1 MKLLR
6 RKPSQQAAEPA
17 KRGLYGLLAKFDT
30 PEALIAASRRAV
42 DAGYQQFDAYTPYP
56 VEGLPRAMGLKSSPL
71 PFVILAG
78 ALLGG
83 IGGFLMQ
90 WFATVIDYPLNI
102 GGRPMFSWPAYIPI
116 TFEMTIL
123 LGAFAGVFG
132 LFFFTRFPQPYHPVF
147 RSEDFNTHASTDGF
161 YLGIEASDPHF
172 NLDETRRFLEGL
184 GAIQVSELE
193 A

>member
-1 MKLLR
+1 MNRLR
-6 RKPSQQAAEPA
+6 RKPSQPAEPA
-17 KRGLYGLLAKFDT
+17 NRGLFGLLAKFDT
-30 PEALIAASRRAV
+30 PEALITASQRARE
-42 DAGYQQFDAYTPYP
+42 AGYQQFDAYTPYP
-56 VEGLPRAMGLKSSPL
+56 VEGLSHAMGLRSSPL

-78 ALLGG
+78 GVTGA
-83 IGGFLMQ
+83 IGGFFMQ

-116 TFEMTIL
+116 TFELTIL
-123 LGAFAGVFG
+123 LAAFAGVFG
-132 LFFFTRFPQPYHPVF
+132 LFFFTRFPEPYHPVF

-161 YLGIEASDPHF
+161 YLGIEASDPRF
-172 NLDETRRFLEGL
+172 NLDETRRFLESL